1 MSIPDNPAGTGAG
14 FRLRDTP
21 GHLLRLCQQR
31 AVDLFVQEVGED
43 GPTPRQFAV
52 MVCVMANPGLSQTDL
67 VRASG
72 IDRSTLTEII
82 RRLVRRG
89 LLSRR
94 RTAADQ
100 RANALQLTDAGIA
113 MVEATTP
120 AALRAQERIMAP
132 VPPQRR
138 AAAMEL
144 LSLLAGAP
152 DAPPPQPA
160 GKTMP

>member
-1 MSIPDNPAGTGAG
+1 MPPNPDEAVDAG
-14 FRLRDTP
+14 FRLRDEP

-31 AVDLFVQEVGED
+31 AVDLFVQEVGEE

-52 MVCVMANPGLSQTDL
+52 LVSVMAKPGLSQTDL
-67 VRASG
+67 VRATG

-89 LLSRR
+89 LVSRR

-100 RANALQLTDAGIA
+100 RANALQLTDAGA
-113 MVEATTP
+113 AAVAKATP
-120 AALRAQERIMAP
+120 AVLRAQARIMAP
-132 VPPQRR
+132 VPPARR
-138 AAAMEL
+138 ADAMAL
-144 LSLLAGAP
+144 LALLAGP
-152 DAPPPQPA
+152 DDAADQPA

>member
-1 MSIPDNPAGTGAG
+1 MPTPDETADAAAG
-14 FRLRDTP
+14 FRLRDEP

-31 AVDLFVQEVGED
+31 AVELFVQEVGED

-52 MVCVMANPGLSQTDL
+52 LVCVADNPGLSQTDL
-67 VRASG
+67 VRATG

-89 LLSRR
+89 LVTRR

-100 RANALQLTDAGIA
+100 RANALQITEAGS
-113 MVEATTP
+113 ETLNKTTP
-120 AALRAQERIMAP
+120 AVLRAQERIMAP
-132 VPPQRR
+132 VPPGRR
-138 AAAMEL
+138 ADAMAL
-144 LSLLAGAP
+144 LALLAGP
-152 DAPPPQPA
+152 DEAADQPA

>member
-1 MSIPDNPAGTGAG
+1 MPPNPHEAVDAG
-14 FRLRDTP
+14 FRLRDEP

-31 AVDLFVQEVGED
+31 AVELFVREVGED

-52 MVCVMANPGLSQTDL
+52 LVSVMAKPGLSQTEL
-67 VRASG
+67 VRATG

-89 LLSRR
+89 LVTRR

-100 RANALQLTDAGIA
+100 RANALQLTEAGVA
-113 MVEATTP
+113 AVDRATP
-120 AALRAQERIMAP
+120 AVLRAQERIMAP
-132 VPPQRR
+132 VPPERR
-138 AAAMEL
+138 AEAMAL
-144 LSLLAGAP
+144 LALLAGPDPAP
-152 DAPPPQPA
+152 DQPA